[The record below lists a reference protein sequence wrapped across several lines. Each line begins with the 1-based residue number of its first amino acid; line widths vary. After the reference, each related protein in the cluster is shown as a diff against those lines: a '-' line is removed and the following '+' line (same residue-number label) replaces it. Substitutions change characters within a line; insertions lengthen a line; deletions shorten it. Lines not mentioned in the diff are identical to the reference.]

1 MKMYKYLILIISL
14 ISLQSCG
21 QNNKAMDGKATES
34 LGNLYKDVKYYDQR
48 INYHADIVIG
58 GCNYEVLINDFPVD
72 SYYGPGNGAVN
83 TSIPINTA
91 ILHKGEQT
99 WKIRVYPVHDNKEVN
114 GGTAMIARPA
124 IQDGARVEIKIEG
137 VRFKENGSVE
147 QSFGRIVDFKAP
159 TKKDDKTGKNIFADT
174 DKPYVEYSGT
184 FNTETPY
191 SLTGWEKSEDL
202 TKIDSTAL
210 TQQLL
215 KEYQKFHQWI
225 QNKDLNAI
233 AQATL
238 TEKKEYAQALFFDK
252 KDNDNMVNSFMKG
265 WGQKGLTMYPIENY
279 KIKIYGDG
287 KLVTLQRADHIGDP
301 VLAGWYM
308 NDNNARKLKTFSLYF
323 HIPKGKKELEVI
335 R

>member
-14 ISLQSCG
+14 MSLQSCG
-21 QNNKAMDGKATES
+21 QNTKTMNDNATEI
-34 LGNLYKDVKYYDQR
+34 LGSLYKDVKYYDQR
-48 INYHADIVIG
+48 INYHADIFIG

-72 SYYGPGNGAVN
+72 SHFGPGDGAMN

-99 WKIRVYPVHDNKEVN
+99 WKIRVYPVHDNKEMN
-114 GGTAMIARPA
+114 GGTAMIARPV

-147 QSFGRIVDFKAP
+147 KSFGQVVAFKAP
-159 TKKDDKTGKNIFADT
+159 TKKDDKTGKNIFADA

-202 TKIDSTAL
+202 TKIDSTVL
-210 TQQLL
+210 QKQLL
-215 KEYQKFHQWI
+215 KEYQKFYQWI
-225 QNKDLNAI
+225 QNKNLNDI
-233 AQATL
+233 AKATL
-238 TEKKEYAQALFFDK
+238 DEKKEYAQSLFFDK

-279 KIKIYGDG
+279 KIKFYGDG

-308 NDNNARKLKTFSLYF
+308 NENNSRKLKTFTLYF